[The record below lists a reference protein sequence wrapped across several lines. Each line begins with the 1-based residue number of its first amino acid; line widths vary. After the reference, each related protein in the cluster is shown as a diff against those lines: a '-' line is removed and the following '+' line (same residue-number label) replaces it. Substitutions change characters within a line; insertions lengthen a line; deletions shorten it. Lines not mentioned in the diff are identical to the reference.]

1 MYTALSKNSMET
13 RNMIELHEF
22 NKVLSILGFKNV
34 QIASIDAFLTKIR
47 TVAAIPLQFFDA
59 TFIAGEKHLL
69 FATLSALTA
78 FEQGY
83 RISENLEV
91 EILLYASGQRQISKA
106 IKLIGL
112 KPDTS
117 EIAAAF
123 LTATPEEAEKMEAII
138 SKTIPGVRD
147 DSVLGFQEKKVER
160 LINAFEVTGREL
172 EAVANDTESPW
183 ESLVKII
190 IERSAL
196 LATNR

>member
-1 MYTALSKNSMET
+1 MEI

-22 NKVLSILGFKNV
+22 NKVLTILGFKNV

-59 TFIAGEKHLL
+59 TFIASEKHLL

-78 FEQGY
+78 FQQGY

-112 KPDTS
+112 KQNTS
-117 EIAAAF
+117 EVAAAF
-123 LTATPEEAEKMEAII
+123 LTATPEEAEKMEAKI
-138 SKTIPGVRD
+138 SKTVPGVRD
-147 DSVLGFQEKKVER
+147 DSVLGLQEWKVEP
-160 LINAFEVTGREL
+160 LINAFEVTGQEL
-172 EAVANDTESPW
+172 EAVANDTESTW
-183 ESLVKII
+183 ESLLKII

>member
-1 MYTALSKNSMET
+1 
-13 RNMIELHEF
+13 MIELYEF

-34 QIASIDAFLTKIR
+34 QIASIDALLTKMR
-47 TVAAIPLQFFDA
+47 MVVDIPLQFFDA
-59 TFIAGEKHLL
+59 TFIASKKHLL

-78 FEQGY
+78 FEQDY

-91 EILLYASGQRQISKA
+91 EILLYTSGHRQISKA
-106 IKLIGL
+106 IKMIGL
-112 KPDTS
+112 KQDTS
-117 EIAAAF
+117 EIAVVF
-123 LTATPEEAEKMEAII
+123 LTATPEEAEKMEMKI
-138 SKTIPGVRD
+138 SKTVPGVRD
-147 DSVLGFQEKKVER
+147 DSVLGLQEGKVEC
-160 LINAFEVTGREL
+160 LINAFDVTGREM

>member
-1 MYTALSKNSMET
+1 
-13 RNMIELHEF
+13 MIELHEF

-34 QIASIDAFLTKIR
+34 QIASIDALLTKIR

-59 TFIAGEKHLL
+59 TFIASEKHLL
-69 FATLSALTA
+69 FATVSALTA

-91 EILLYASGQRQISKA
+91 EILLYASGHRQISRA

-112 KPDTS
+112 KRDSS
-117 EIAAAF
+117 EIAAVF
-123 LTATPEEAEKMEAII
+123 LTASLKEAEKMEAKI
-138 SKTIPGVRD
+138 SKVVPGLRD
-147 DSVLGFQEKKVER
+147 DSVLGLQEGKVVR
-160 LINAFEVTGREL
+160 LINAFEVTDREMK
-172 EAVANDTESPW
+172 AVANETESPW

>member
-1 MYTALSKNSMET
+1 
-13 RNMIELHEF
+13 MIELHEF
-22 NKVLSILGFKNV
+22 DKVLSILGFKNV
-34 QIASIDAFLTKIR
+34 QIASIDALLSKIR
-47 TVAAIPLQFFDA
+47 MVAAIPLQFFDA
-59 TFIAGEKHLL
+59 TFIASEKHLL

-91 EILLYASGQRQISKA
+91 EILLYASGHRQISKA

-112 KPDTS
+112 RRDTS
-117 EIAAAF
+117 KIAAVF
-123 LTATPEEAEKMEAII
+123 LTASPEEAEKMEVKI
-138 SKTIPGVRD
+138 SNIIPGVRD
-147 DSVLGFQEKKVER
+147 DSVLGLQEGKVVR
-160 LINAFEVTGREL
+160 LINAFEVKGREM

-196 LATNR
+196 LATNL